1 MSAAFRP
8 ARRTNASKKGTSID
22 EDAAFHFDSP
32 RRRSPEPVH
41 RLGFKFDGS
50 MKKPLDHHER
60 IDKTLAK
67 VGRKHALRPGEAATG
82 GGKDFAFEAVDWSN
96 PLTELIE
103 AEESAQMEATRA
115 ALDAL
120 DVDLGAPAVVEKIR
134 TAAFQE
140 FLQFE
145 SALVAW
151 FFDAGPHPVEVT
163 KRLFAYTKYRRPDL
177 LQNMAFRALGDL
189 LNERGATM
197 AARCD
202 RLFGDLPAGWK
213 KTREAC
219 EHMSES
225 ALGNNNRRGGKSV
238 PRKSPSKKTKPKH
251 KK

>member
-1 MSAAFRP
+1 
-8 ARRTNASKKGTSID
+8 
-22 EDAAFHFDSP
+22 
-32 RRRSPEPVH
+32 
-41 RLGFKFDGS
+41 
-50 MKKPLDHHER
+50 MKKKALDHHER

-82 GGKDFAFEAVDWSN
+82 GGRDFALEAVEWRN
-96 PLTELIE
+96 PVTELIE
-103 AEESAQMEATRA
+103 AEERAILEATRG

-120 DVDLGAPAVVEKIR
+120 DVDVKSPEVVAKIR
-134 TAAFQE
+134 AVAFQE

-151 FFDAGPHPVEVT
+151 LFDAGPHPVEVV

-197 AARCD
+197 AARCKA
-202 RLFGDLPAGWK
+202 LFGDLPAGWK
-213 KTREAC
+213 KTSEAC
-219 EHMSES
+219 EHMRES
-225 ALGNNNRRGGKSV
+225 ALGNQNRLGGKSV
-238 PRKSPSKKTKPKH
+238 PPVKKFPSKKPKPKS

>member
-1 MSAAFRP
+1 M
-8 ARRTNASKKGTSID
+8 N
-22 EDAAFHFDSP
+22 
-32 RRRSPEPVH
+32 
-41 RLGFKFDGS
+41 
-50 MKKPLDHHER
+50 KKPLDHHER

-82 GGKDFAFEAVDWSN
+82 GGKDFAFEAVEWRN

-120 DVDLGAPAVVEKIR
+120 DVDLEASVVVAKIR
-134 TAAFQE
+134 AAAFQE

-145 SALVAW
+145 SAFVAW
-151 FFDAGPHPVEVT
+151 LFDAGPHPVEVT

-197 AARCD
+197 AARCKA
-202 RLFGDLPAGWK
+202 LFGDLPAGWK

-225 ALGNNNRRGGKSV
+225 ALGNQNRLGGKSV
-238 PRKSPSKKTKPKH
+238 PPVKKFPSKKTKSKS